1 MAKQGKGSK
10 AGRNK
15 DKCASY
21 RSRGQREKNKA
32 RRAARIQRGFRWI
45 TVDGKQVLRSLA
57 GR

>member
-21 RSRGQREKNKA
+21 RSRGQREKSKAARA
-32 RRAARIQRGFRWI
+32 RRIAKGHRAKRAA
-45 TVDGKQVLRSLA
+45 
-57 GR
+57 